1 MELVTLV
8 NLFRCDSDT
17 WAVVSH
23 KDNIIFEGDIEE
35 ARAFAA
41 GAPLAVRDFRWD
53 DALIVS
59 C

>member
-1 MELVTLV
+1 MELASLV
-8 NLFRCDSDT
+8 NLFQCDSDT
-17 WAVVSH
+17 WVIVSH

-41 GAPLAVRDFRWD
+41 GTPLSVREFRWD